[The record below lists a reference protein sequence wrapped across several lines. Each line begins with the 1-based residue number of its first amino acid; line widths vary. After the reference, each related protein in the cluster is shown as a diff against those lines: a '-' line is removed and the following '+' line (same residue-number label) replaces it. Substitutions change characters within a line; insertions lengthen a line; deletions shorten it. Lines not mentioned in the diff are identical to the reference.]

1 MHPDTRSGGGRR
13 TPPRRA
19 WLHGARAAALIGLPT
34 ILVGIG
40 SLAMAATPHPSASG
54 TSPQCATLI
63 IPGSVQECQSVGSYL
78 SQNGAGTQ
86 AANISNPLNPLDDVG
101 SACADAAQ
109 WLIEHLSG
117 AVSGSTS
124 VDFTNKGFLQQYAV
138 VFAAA
143 TILTLVLWLLAVV
156 KRTVRGDGI
165 GTAVGEA
172 TGLLWIAVIASAF
185 TPVVLAGMVK
195 ITDAV
200 TDAISA
206 GTTKG
211 TNNFLDNY
219 AHSLNSSL
227 GGGSIMLIF
236 LSLLSMIAAAVLW
249 IELIVRAA
257 MLYVGAALAAAVY
270 AGLVDRA
277 LWVHVRRWAGMMV
290 AIDFA
295 KPIIVVVLSLA
306 TAVAAGEGKNPDA
319 MSSVL
324 AGLAILFLSIFASTV
339 LYRFVPHFGDD
350 MMALRQGRAAAQ
362 LGKGTSAM
370 VDGPAA
376 RMQQGI
382 AAHAARSG
390 GQVAA
395 PEAPKAIGGP
405 SAGVAMSAGVV
416 AHGARGAASRLSQA
430 RHTAPP
436 PPQPP
441 AAPPPSR
448 PTPPPPRR
456 QIGPG
461 D

>member
-1 MHPDTRSGGGRR
+1 MHPDTESGAGRR
-13 TPPRRA
+13 RMSPSRRRRA
-19 WLHGARAAALIGLPT
+19 RLAALVGLPT
-34 ILVGIG
+34 ALTAIG
-40 SLAMAATPHPSASG
+40 TLAISATAHAATSG
-54 TSPQCATLI
+54 VSPQCKLLI
-63 IPGSVQECQSVGSYL
+63 IPGSPTACRQTGMLIANQGGVSPAAL
-78 SQNGAGTQ
+78 SD
-86 AANISNPLNPLDDVG
+86 PLNPLDDVG
-101 SACADAAQ
+101 SACADAAK
-109 WLIEHLSG
+109 WLIDHLSG

-124 VDFTNKGFLQQYAV
+124 VNFTNAGFLKQYAV

-156 KRTVRGDGI
+156 KRAVRGDGI
-165 GTAVGEA
+165 GAAVGEA

-185 TPVVLAGMVK
+185 TPVLLAGMVK

-200 TDAISA
+200 TNAISS

-211 TNNFLDNY
+211 TNNFLENY
-219 AHSLNSSL
+219 GNSLNSSL

-236 LSLLSMIAAAVLW
+236 LSLLSMVAAAVLW
-249 IELIVRAA
+249 LELIVRAA

-277 LWVHVRRWAGMMV
+277 LWVHVRRWAGMMI

-306 TAVAAGEGKNPDA
+306 TAVAAGEGKNPDS

-362 LGKGTSAM
+362 LGKGAGA
-370 VDGPAA
+370 VADGPAA

-382 AAHAARSG
+382 AAHGGRSG
-390 GQVAA
+390 SQAA
-395 PEAPKAIGGP
+395 GGEAPKAIGGP

-448 PTPPPPRR
+448 PAAPPR
-456 QIGPG
+456 QLGPG